1 MLANQ
6 TPSRIRLL
14 RKHCW
19 PKAYLCRTI
28 TNDLKPLQQ
37 FDVRNK
43 VITVTGGARGLGLE
57 MANQLSE
64 AGAHVYC
71 LDRLDNPQTEA
82 PFTQNQRSPLGGSL
96 HYRKADVVNAQSVDK
111 IISSIAEHHG
121 RLDGLVAAAGITLTK
136 AALEHSQEDL
146 ETVMNV
152 NFFGAFNSATA
163 TARQMLKF
171 KTPGSILLVASMS
184 GLIANKGICSPVYN
198 ASKAAVIQLGRN
210 LAQEWGPVGAE
221 GRGGIRVN
229 SLCPGHIY
237 TPMANKSMQDNPG
250 AKEVWEQENMLGRI
264 AEPQEFRGAALFLMS
279 DASSFMTGSTV
290 IIDGGH
296 TAW

>member
-6 TPSRIRLL
+6 NLSRARLL
-14 RKHCW
+14 GKHRW
-19 PKAYLCRTI
+19 PKAYLCRTV

-57 MANQLSE
+57 MATQLSE

-71 LDRLDNPQTEA
+71 LDRLDHPQPEV
-82 PFTQNQRSPLGGSL
+82 PFSQIRDSSLGGSL
-96 HYRKADVVNAQSVDK
+96 HYKKVDVVDAQSVNK
-111 IISSIAEHHG
+111 VISSIAEHHE
-121 RLDGLVAAAGITLTK
+121 RLDGLVAAAGITRAE
-136 AALEHSQEDL
+136 AALKHSPEDL

-152 NFFGAFNSATA
+152 NFSGAFNSATA

-171 KTPGSILLVASMS
+171 KTSGSILLVASIS
-184 GLIANKGICSPVYN
+184 GFIANKGIFSPVYN

-210 LAQEWGPVGAE
+210 LAQEWGPVHADGS
-221 GRGGIRVN
+221 GGIRVN
-229 SLCPGHIY
+229 SLCPGHVY
-237 TPMANKSMQDNPG
+237 TPMANRTMQDNPG

-264 AEPQEFRGAALFLMS
+264 AKPQEFRGVALFLMS
-279 DASSFMTGSTV
+279 NASSFMTGSTV
-290 IIDGGH
+290 VVDGGH

>member
-1 MLANQ
+1 M
-6 TPSRIRLL
+6 
-14 RKHCW
+14 
-19 PKAYLCRTI
+19 
-28 TNDLKPLQQ
+28 
-37 FDVRNK
+37 
-43 VITVTGGARGLGLE
+43 
-57 MANQLSE
+57 
-64 AGAHVYC
+64 
-71 LDRLDNPQTEA
+71 DRLDSSDTEA
-82 PFTQNQRSPLGGSL
+82 PFTEYQQSPFRGSL
-96 HYRKADVVNAQSVDK
+96 HYIKVDVVDAQSVNK
-111 IISSIAEHHG
+111 TISSIAEHHG
-121 RLDGLVAAAGITLTK
+121 RLDGLVAAAGITRTE
-136 AALEHSQEDL
+136 AALKLSQEDL

-184 GLIANKGICSPVYN
+184 GLIANKGIFSPIYN

-210 LAQEWGPVGAE
+210 LAQEWGPVDAE

-229 SLCPGHIY
+229 SLCPGHIH
-237 TPMANKSMQDNPG
+237 TPMAKKAMQDNPR

-264 AEPQEFRGAALFLMS
+264 SEPHEFRGAALFLMS

-290 IIDGGH
+290 VVDGGH